1 LVGAAVDLLL
11 GGRRNRGRHVEGL
24 SRPCTAIERTVVER
38 LAADVIARDLGRAF
52 EPVARV
58 DGVLERMETVPGN
71 VAIARPSAVAI
82 TFGAEIVMERH
93 RGSVSFLIPSA
104 TLDPVKD
111 RLARGISDQKPGGDG
126 AWHAHLHNE
135 LPLTSVTLRA
145 VVERRRVSTSD
156 VLRWRVGSHLPLGR
170 RHDDPIEL
178 FCRDLL
184 VLHARI
190 AEKDGHIAL
199 HVEDRRLA
207 KDWPK

>member
-1 LVGAAVDLLL
+1 MIFLLP
-11 GGRRNRGRHVEGL
+11 RFQHQPSEY
-24 SRPCTAIERTVVER
+24 
-38 LAADVIARDLGRAF
+38 F
-52 EPVARV
+52 
-58 DGVLERMETVPGN
+58 GN
-71 VAIARPSAVAI
+71 
-82 TFGAEIVMERH
+82 FKE
-93 RGSVSFLIPSA
+93 
-104 TLDPVKD
+104 
-111 RLARGISDQKPGGDG
+111 
-126 AWHAHLHNE
+126 
-135 LPLTSVTLRA
+135 RA